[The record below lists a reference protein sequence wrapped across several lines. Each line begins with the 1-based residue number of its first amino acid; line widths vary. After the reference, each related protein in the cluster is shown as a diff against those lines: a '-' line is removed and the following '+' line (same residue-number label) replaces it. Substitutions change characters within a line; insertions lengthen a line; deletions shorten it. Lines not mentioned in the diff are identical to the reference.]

1 MAKQTPKTRT
11 CTKCGKTK
19 RIAEFSPKT
28 RYTDGLNTQCKR
40 CSNQAQRAL
49 YAKIDPERI
58 AADNRKSYL
67 KSRYGLTV
75 EEYDAMLSASEGGC
89 WICGYMP
96 KPGGR
101 RLAVDH
107 DHKKPKRIR
116 GLLCHMCNRGIAHF
130 RDSPDRLNS
139 AAHYLEGP
147 LGLK

>member
-1 MAKQTPKTRT
+1 MPAKTKT
-11 CTKCGKTK
+11 CIKCGETK
-19 RIAEFSPKT
+19 PVEQFNPHKSFKKS
-28 RYTDGLNTQCKR
+28 GLRAQCKK
-40 CSNQAQRAL
+40 CINKSNRAL
-49 YAKIDPERI
+49 DAKVDPEKRA
-58 AADNRKSYL
+58 AADRRASL
-67 KSRYGLTV
+67 KIRYGLTV

-101 RLAVDH
+101 RLSVDH